1 MNFRITKYLQMSRF
15 LNKIAT
21 LIIAST
27 VIIGLSAADSD
38 VQPPDYY
45 DNAARAAQ
53 RKGDYETLNALVDIG
68 LKHYPEVSGLNELKG
83 AYLLHRKDYNMAR
96 YYLIRA
102 IQDNNDNVAAKQM
115 LVDVEERTYNYS
127 SAICYV
133 NELLEVNPYWRGLWQ
148 RKIELYRKQGNHVQ
162 ADHLLRRICQIYP
175 DDEELHKRLQIR
187 VEDLYATQKS
197 QGDRAEA
204 TASLRELIQLDPYNE
219 GYYLDIVNLL
229 LQQGDTEEAIQMAG
243 RGASKIPGS
252 HLLIKKKVGILAE
265 ANRYAEAMTFVRE
278 RMALGASPWL
288 KQIYSDLEEEQARE
302 EARRDPYTLYGRIYG
317 TRKSQEAL
325 DYLLNTSFARGY
337 DEDALYYIAE
347 ARKRKGD
354 TPNLLYKEYLVH
366 KRLGNRPEARQRIIR
381 LHEMQPENQDFVAEL
396 AQWKFEE
403 AGIAMQTGNYADAI
417 EPLTMIMEA
426 SADRELRLAA
436 FNKLYTCYFELEKW
450 PEALQAAEDLHARHP
465 AAPGYVNKRA
475 AIISAA
481 GNPRA
486 ALAFVA
492 DTLAKTP
499 TDSLYRLPMLDAY
512 EEVSIPYIKS
522 LIEAGAAPAAYEETK
537 RLLSFNP
544 ASADGLR
551 YALTLTDM
559 LGLNEQYDSCVIR
572 ARTIYP
578 DDVGFLLKQAAA
590 YTRNRRFRE
599 AIELVRPELDS
610 LLVNPLLIGAHSENS
625 ELLAL
630 DLIKRHETDSAMAVV
645 DSALVRDAI
654 NRQLLYTKGLVFE
667 AKHQYDSAYVYQSHF
682 QPGTLEAAEFKRHM
696 ADLKQKNNSNT
707 IALEYIRGRYGEA
720 DIITSVATASY
731 EHRTKKNAYGGH
743 LNYAGRSGADSGS
756 DPDTQSPG
764 GIGVQ
769 IAADYSHIFND
780 KWSGNVTAGWANKYF
795 PQISANVGATWLLPR
810 DWSMN
815 FGLGY
820 RRIET
825 FAKQFKWVD
834 EEGAPN
840 GGAWTFDSWNG
851 DYSNLFSARVGATK
865 ELGEFTVGANVDA
878 FLLKS
883 SFYVNLTLSG
893 KYFPLSDRRTSVFAT
908 ASAGTAPEANMID
921 NAMPGSFSKL
931 NSSVGLGGTYMVN
944 KNITLG
950 VLGTWL
956 TFYNQNNSRLGSQSS
971 FTDSVTFNYRN
982 LYNISAQLY
991 ISF

>member
-1 MNFRITKYLQMSRF
+1 MSRL
-15 LNKIAT
+15 LNKILT
-21 LIIAST
+21 LIIASM
-27 VIIGLSAADSD
+27 VIVCLCAADDGD

-53 RKGDYETLNALVDIG
+53 KQGDFMTMNALVDIG

-83 AYLLHRKDYNMAR
+83 AYLLHRKDYEMAR
-96 YYLIRA
+96 FYLFRA
-102 IQDNNDNVAAKQM
+102 IQANDDNVAAKHM
-115 LVDVEERTYNYS
+115 LVDVEERTHNYS

-133 NELLEVNPYWRGLWQ
+133 NELLEINPYWRSLWQ

-175 DDEELHKRLQIR
+175 DDEVLHEKLLTR
-187 VEDLYATQKS
+187 VEDLYASQKS
-197 QGDRAEA
+197 SGDRAEA
-204 TASLRELIQLDPYNE
+204 TASLRELIKLNPHNE
-219 GYYLDIVNLL
+219 SYYLDLVNLL
-229 LQQGDTEEAIQMAG
+229 LQQGDTEEAIQVAG

-278 RMALGASPWL
+278 RMAISASPWL
-288 KQIYSDLEEEQARE
+288 KQLYSDLEEEQARE

-325 DYLLNTSFARGY
+325 DYLLNTSFSRGY

-366 KRLGNRPEARQRIIR
+366 KRLGNRPEARQRIVR

-403 AGIAMQTGNYADAI
+403 ATTAMQTGNYADAI
-417 EPLTMIMEA
+417 EPLTLIMNA
-426 SADRELRLAA
+426 STDEEIRLAA
-436 FNKLYTCYFELEKW
+436 FNKLYTCYFELAKW

-499 TDSLYRLPMLDAY
+499 ADSLYRIPMLDAY

-544 ASADGLR
+544 SSAEGLR
-551 YALTLTDM
+551 YALTLTDILDM
-559 LGLNEQYDSCVIR
+559 HEQYDSCVVR
-572 ARTIYP
+572 ARTLYP

-590 YTRNRRFRE
+590 YTRNRQFRE
-599 AIELVRPELDS
+599 AIDLVRPELDS

-625 ELLAL
+625 EFLAL
-630 DLIKRHETDSAMAVV
+630 DLIKKHETDSAMAVV
-645 DSALVRDAI
+645 DSALIRDAL

-682 QPGTLEAAEFKRHM
+682 QPGTLEVADFKRHM
-696 ADLKQKNNSNT
+696 AELQQKNSSNT
-707 IALEYIRGRYGEA
+707 IALEYIRGRYGSA
-720 DIITSVATASY
+720 DIITSVATALY
-731 EHRTKKNAYGGH
+731 EHRTEKNAYGGH
-743 LNYAGRSGADSGS
+743 LNYAGREGADSGT

-764 GIGVQ
+764 GIGIQ
-769 IAADYSHIFND
+769 LAADYSHIFNE
-780 KWSGNVTAGWANKYF
+780 KWTGTASVGWANRYF
-795 PQISANVGATWLLPR
+795 PQISANLGATWLLPR

-815 FGLGY
+815 FSLGY

-825 FAKQFKWVD
+825 FTKQFKWVD

-840 GGAWTFDSWNG
+840 GGAWSFDYWDS
-851 DYSNLFSARVGATK
+851 DYSNLCSARVGATK
-865 ELGEFTVGANVDA
+865 ELGEFTVGANADL
-878 FLLKS
+878 FLLQKS
-883 SFYVNLTLSG
+883 IYVNLTLSG
-893 KYFPLSDRRTSVFAT
+893 KYFPLSDRRTSVIAT

-931 NSSVGLGGTYMVN
+931 NSSVGLGGTYMMN

-950 VLGTWL
+950 LLGTWL
-956 TFYNQNNSRLGSQSS
+956 TFYNQNNSRQGSKTS
-971 FTDSVTFNYRN
+971 FSDNITFNYRN
-982 LYNISAQLY
+982 LYNISVQLY

>member
-1 MNFRITKYLQMSRF
+1 MSR
-15 LNKIAT
+15 LINRIMTVMIA
-21 LIIAST
+21 LT
-27 VIIGLSAADSD
+27 VIVGLCAADRDGD

-53 RKGDYETLNALVDIG
+53 RKGDYETMNALVDIG
-68 LKHYPEVSGLNELKG
+68 LKHYPDVSGLNELKG
-83 AYLLHRKDYNMAR
+83 AYLLHRKNYDRAR
-96 YYLIRA
+96 FYLCRA
-102 IQDNNDNVAAKQM
+102 VSDNDGNVAAKQM
-115 LVDVEERTYNYS
+115 LVDVEERTHNYS

-175 DDEELHKRLQIR
+175 DDDELREKLVVR
-187 VEDLYATQKS
+187 VEDLYASQKAG
-197 QGDRAEA
+197 GDRAEA
-204 TASLRELIQLDPYNE
+204 AASLRELIKLNPVNE
-219 GYYLDIVNLL
+219 SYYLDLVNLL
-229 LQQGDTEEAIQMAG
+229 LQQGDIEEAIQVAG
-243 RGASKIPGS
+243 MGASKIPGS
-252 HLLIKKKVGILAE
+252 QLLIKKKVGILAE
-265 ANRYAEAMTFVRE
+265 ANRYAEAMTFVRA
-278 RMALGASPWL
+278 RMEISASPWL
-288 KQIYSDLEEEQARE
+288 KKLYDDLEDEQARE

-317 TRKSQEAL
+317 ARRSQEAL

-337 DEDALYYIAE
+337 DEDALFYIAE

-366 KRLGNRPEARQRIIR
+366 KRLGNRPEARQRIMR

-403 AGIAMQTGNYADAI
+403 AATAMQTGNYADAI
-417 EPLTMIMEA
+417 EPLTMIMNA
-426 SADRELRLAA
+426 STDEEIRLAA
-436 FNKLYTCYFELEKW
+436 FNKLYTCYFELGKW
-450 PEALQAAEDLHARHP
+450 PDALRAAEDLHARHP

-475 AIISAA
+475 AILSAA

-486 ALAFVA
+486 ALDFVA
-492 DTLAKTP
+492 DTLTKTP
-499 TDSLYRLPMLDAY
+499 VDSLYRLPMLDAY
-512 EEVSIPYIKS
+512 EEVAIPYIKS
-522 LIEAGAAPAAYEETK
+522 LIEGGAAPAAYDETT

-559 LGLNEQYDSCVIR
+559 LDMHEQYDSCIVR
-572 ARTIYP
+572 ARTLYP

-590 YTRNRRFRE
+590 HTRNKQYRE

-625 ELLAL
+625 EFWAL

-645 DSALVRDAI
+645 DSALVRDGL
-654 NRQLLYTKGLVFE
+654 NRQLLYTKGLVYE
-667 AKHQYDSAYVYQSHF
+667 AKHQYDSACVYQSHF
-682 QPGTLEAAEFKRHM
+682 QPGTLEVAEFKRHM
-696 ADLKQKNNSNT
+696 AELQQKNSSNT
-707 IALEYIRGRYGEA
+707 IGLEYLRGRYGEA

-731 EHRTKKNAYGGH
+731 EHRTNKNAYGGH
-743 LNYAGRSGADSGS
+743 LNYAGREGSDSGS
-756 DPDTQSPG
+756 DPDTQAPG

-769 IAADYSHIFND
+769 LVADYSHIFSE
-780 KWSGNVTAGWANKYF
+780 KWTGRISAGWANRYF
-795 PQISANVGATWLLPR
+795 PQIFVNLGATVQLPH
-810 DWSMN
+810 DWSMD

-825 FAKQFKWVD
+825 YAKQFKWVD

-840 GGAWTFDSWNG
+840 GGAWTFDSWIG
-851 DYSNLFSARVGATK
+851 DYGNLCSARVGATK
-865 ELGEFTVGANVDA
+865 QLGEFSVGANADL
-878 FLLKS
+878 FLLQKHV
-883 SFYVNLTLSG
+883 YVNMTLQG
-893 KYFPLSDRRTSVFAT
+893 RYFPLSDRRTSVFAN
-908 ASAGTAPEANMID
+908 ASVGTAPEANMID

-931 NSSVGLGGTYMVN
+931 NSSVGLGGTYMLN

-950 VLGTWL
+950 LLGTWL
-956 TFYNQNNSRLGSQSS
+956 TFYNQNNSRTGSQSS
-971 FTDSVTFNYRN
+971 FTDNVLFNYRN
-982 LYNISAQLY
+982 LYNISAQIY

>member
-1 MNFRITKYLQMSRF
+1 MSRL
-15 LNKIAT
+15 LNKIIT
-21 LIIAST
+21 LMIASA
-27 VIIGLSAADSD
+27 VIIGLCAAGSDGD

-53 RKGDYETLNALVDIG
+53 RKGDYETLNSLVEEG

-83 AYLLHRKDYNMAR
+83 AYLLHRKNYDMAR
-96 YYLIRA
+96 FYLFRA
-102 IQDNNDNVAAKQM
+102 IQDNDGNVAAKQM
-115 LVDVEERTYNYS
+115 LVDVEERTGNYS

-175 DDEELHKRLQIR
+175 DDEELHEKLVVRI
-187 VEDLYATQKS
+187 EDLYANQKS
-197 QGDRAEA
+197 GGDRAEA
-204 TASLRELIQLDPYNE
+204 TASLRELIKLNPYNE
-219 GYYLDIVNLL
+219 SYYLDLVNLL
-229 LQQGDTEEAIQMAG
+229 LQQGDIEEAIQTAG
-243 RGASKIPGS
+243 MGASKIPGS
-252 HLLIKKKVGILAE
+252 QLLIKKKVGILAE
-265 ANRYAEAMTFVRE
+265 ANRYAEAMTFVRS
-278 RMALGASPWL
+278 RMEVSASPWL
-288 KQIYSDLEEEQARE
+288 KKLYDELEEEQARE

-325 DYLLNTSFARGY
+325 DYLLNTSFSRGY

-403 AGIAMQTGNYADAI
+403 AATAMQTGNYADAI
-417 EPLTMIMEA
+417 EPLTLIMNA
-426 SADRELRLAA
+426 STDEDIRLAA

-450 PEALQAAEDLHARHP
+450 PEALQAADDLHARHP
-465 AAPGYVNKRA
+465 EAPGYVNKRA
-475 AIISAA
+475 AILSAA

-486 ALAFVA
+486 ALTFVA
-492 DTLAKTP
+492 DTLSKTP
-499 TDSLYRLPMLDAY
+499 ADSLCRLQMLDAY
-512 EEVSIPYIKS
+512 EEVAIPYVKS
-522 LIEAGAAPAAYEETK
+522 LIEAGAAPAAYEETS

-559 LGLNEQYDSCVIR
+559 LDMHEQYDSCVAH

-590 YTRNRRFRE
+590 YTRNRQFRE
-599 AIELVRPELDS
+599 AIDLIRPELDS
-610 LLVNPLLIGAHSENS
+610 LLVNPMLIGAHSENS
-625 ELLAL
+625 EFLAL
-630 DLIKRHETDSAMAVV
+630 DLIKKHQADSAMAVV
-645 DSALVRDAI
+645 DSALVRDGL

-682 QPGTLEAAEFKRHM
+682 QPGTLEAADFKRHL
-696 ADLKQKNNSNT
+696 AELQQKKSSNT
-707 IALEYIRGRYGEA
+707 IALEYLHGRYGEA

-731 EHRTKKNAYGGH
+731 EHRTDRNAYGGH
-743 LNYAGRSGADSGS
+743 LNYAGREGTDSGN

-764 GIGVQ
+764 GIGIQ
-769 IAADYSHIFND
+769 LAADYSHIFNE
-780 KWSGNVTAGWANKYF
+780 KWTGSISAGWANRYF
-795 PQISANVGATWLLPR
+795 PQISVNLSATMQLPKE
-810 DWSMN
+810 WSMD

-825 FAKQFKWVD
+825 FSKQFKWVD
-834 EEGAPN
+834 EEEAPN
-840 GGAWTFDSWNG
+840 GGAWTFDRWDS
-851 DYSNLFSARVGATK
+851 DYSNLCSARVGATK
-865 ELGEFTVGANVDA
+865 QLGEFTVGANADL
-878 FLLKS
+878 FLLQKS
-883 SFYVNLTLSG
+883 LYVNLTLHG
-893 KYFPLSDRRTSVFAT
+893 RYFPLSDRRTSVFAT

-931 NSSVGLGGTYMVN
+931 NSSVGLGGTYMMN

-950 VLGTWL
+950 LVGNWL
-956 TFYNQNNSRLGSQSS
+956 TFYNQNNSRQGSQSS
-971 FTDSVTFNYRN
+971 FTDNITYNYRN
-982 LYNISAQLY
+982 LYNISAQIY